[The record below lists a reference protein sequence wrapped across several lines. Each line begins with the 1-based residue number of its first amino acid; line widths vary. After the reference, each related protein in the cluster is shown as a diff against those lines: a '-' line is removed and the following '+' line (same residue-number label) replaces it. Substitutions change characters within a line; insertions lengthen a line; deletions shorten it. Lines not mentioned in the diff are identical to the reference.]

1 MHVNVLNRYGTYC
14 RSDSLY
20 TFAQCAAKACEVSD
34 PKRPILAIEYY
45 TSGIGPAGN
54 CFLMGATMQAP
65 VQPCPTDFLACNCAG
80 GLCQG
85 SSNSRCVNGPA
96 WAGSMWSTSNSEAH
110 LTSQQRQQL
119 DSGIGYNPA
128 EYLIMHPHELMRG
141 LCLSYGHD
149 AGSVHVWSALGRD
162 LSVRLL

>member
-1 MHVNVLNRYGTYC
+1 MHVNVLTRYGAYC

-45 TSGIGPAGN
+45 AGGN
-54 CFLMGATMQAP
+54 AAAGQCFLMGATMQAP

-96 WAGSMWSTSNSEAH
+96 WVGSMWSTSNSDGSPDFAAGGSN
-110 LTSQQRQQL
+110 LY
-119 DSGIGYNPA
+119 SGIGYSPA
-128 EYLIMHPHELMRG
+128 EYTLSCTLM
-141 LCLSYGHD
+141 C
-149 AGSVHVWSALGRD
+149 
-162 LSVRLL
+162 